1 MRQSVIDHCTRD
13 FCDLRGFDRTE
24 LIHLEEGYAECRAY
38 PGPDSANSI
47 GTVHGGFLMA
57 LIDQAV
63 ACAGES
69 LGSVTIT
76 QGLNATF
83 FRPGLLTDG
92 YIHIVSRVVHVGSK
106 TMLAEVEMFN
116 PTGKQL
122 LKATATLF
130 RTDMAL

>member
-1 MRQSVIDHCTRD
+1 MRQSVIDHCKRD
-13 FCDLRGFDRTE
+13 LCDLRGFDRTE
-24 LIHLEEGYAECRAY
+24 LVHLEEGYVECRAY
-38 PGPDSANSI
+38 PGPDCANSI

-69 LGSVTIT
+69 FGAVTIT

-83 FRPGLLTDG
+83 FRPGLLTDE
-92 YIHIVSRVVHVGSK
+92 YIHIVSRVVHAGSK
-106 TMLAEVEMFN
+106 TMLVEVKMFN
-116 PTGKQL
+116 PAEKPL